1 MFGKAEETMEVNA
14 GLHDALPR
22 SLSVW
27 TAYHSQLY
35 ITWEWPNVWACTRK
49 VASDSIKCGHA
60 EQPDDIIT

>member
-27 TAYHSQLY
+27 TVYHSQLY
-35 ITWEWPNVWACTRK
+35 ITWEWPNVWACT
-49 VASDSIKCGHA
+49 
-60 EQPDDIIT
+60 